1 MSTKTP
7 QEIAAE
13 YVDART
19 GRHGVFTMPDRHSF
33 RAAIE
38 SAIGEY
44 ASERD
49 AEDRAIARAKRSIVG
64 KCNRL
69 EPNECSVC
77 RAALEHARR
86 REGIRPW

>member
-1 MSTKTP
+1 MAIKTP

-19 GRHGVFTMPDRHSF
+19 GQHDTFYMPDRYAF

-44 ASERD
+44 ARERD
-49 AEDRAIARAKRSIVG
+49 TEDRAIARAKRNIVG

-77 RAALEHARR
+77 RTALEHARR
-86 REGIRPW
+86 LERIKPW